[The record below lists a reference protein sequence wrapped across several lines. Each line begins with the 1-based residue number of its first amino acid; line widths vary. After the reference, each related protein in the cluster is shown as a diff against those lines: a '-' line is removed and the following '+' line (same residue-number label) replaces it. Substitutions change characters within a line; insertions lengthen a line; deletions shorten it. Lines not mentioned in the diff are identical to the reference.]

1 MNYDYSE
8 VFNSIIQK
16 KIAKMYEWRP
26 IATPYGQFEALIY
39 FSCPYWFV
47 DNLENSDGFLT
58 QLEEIGTRWKIKN
71 PNELFEDRINDYA
84 KLFKPIWKANDIET
98 LVKNEVM
105 IKRIVF
111 HLVYKHP
118 LANLP
123 INEEDFE
130 FMPPSFREVCPD
142 LFVLVKTQRNFIKI
156 RTMPKKCG
164 EINII
169 NAACDI
175 CIAKQEKDEYGNP
188 CVIVR
193 YEDGKV
199 YQEIRNRTLD
209 EMGKIWSQ
217 N

>member
-1 MNYDYSE
+1 MEYDYSA
-8 VFNSIIQK
+8 VFDSIIQK
-16 KIAKMYEWRP
+16 KIGKMYEWRP
-26 IATPYGQFEALIY
+26 IVTPYGQFEAIIY
-39 FSCPYWFV
+39 FSCPYWFAG
-47 DNLENSDGFLT
+47 NLENSDDFLT
-58 QLEEIGTRWKIKN
+58 QLEEIGTQWKIINSK
-71 PNELFEDRINDYA
+71 ELIMDRIGYYGH
-84 KLFKPIWKANDIET
+84 LFKPIWEANDMET
-98 LVKNEVM
+98 LVKHELM

-123 INEEDFE
+123 INEDDFE
-130 FMPPSFREVCPD
+130 FMPPSFMEVCPD
-142 LFVLVKTQRNFIKI
+142 LFVLVKSHISSMKMK
-156 RTMPKKCG
+156 TMTKKSG

-169 NAACDI
+169 NAVGDI

-199 YQEIRNRTLD
+199 YQKIRNHTLD
-209 EMGKIWSQ
+209 EMSKIWSQ